1 MAAPMMGKEYTRPA
15 QCPFCGLPVE
25 RPLELTTR
33 RYGDM
38 PVGTCSCGAVYACDA
53 TGHNMGSA
61 FIEAL
66 VFACDMDWDLAW
78 SLLPREDYSE
88 KLVEDYDLESH
99 QIIPGRFYQGR
110 RISGGLFFVRM
121 HRDIREATS
130 PGVTRKLNMARAES
144 PGSSPS
150 GERPAP
156 KPFTKKEVEDLVSEY
171 RVLQLVDMA
180 AQDKRIMRDLK
191 RLLYSG
197 DPLVRSRAAE
207 ILGKVSS
214 VIARKDPG
222 SVSNLLMGLINSVSS
237 PGASSWGALEAIG
250 EIIAGCPDL
259 YAGYIP
265 LLYNFL
271 GDSHHRPGVLG
282 AIGRVA
288 EVRPDLLKGA
298 AFRLMPFL
306 QDPDPGARGYAALLF
321 GSLGMAE
328 AKNGLNAIRDDA
340 EEIKIYKNGIIAKK
354 TVGQL
359 GQEALERITAGS

>member
-1 MAAPMMGKEYTRPA
+1 MAAPMMGKEYTRPVE
-15 QCPFCGLPVE
+15 CPFCGLHVE

-78 SLLPREDYSE
+78 SLLPQEDYSE
-88 KLVEDYDLESH
+88 KLLEDYDLESH
-99 QIIPGRFYQGR
+99 QIVPGRFYQGR
-110 RISGGLFFVRM
+110 RISGALFFVRM

-130 PGVTRKLNMARAES
+130 PGIARKLDMAARADS
-144 PGSSPS
+144 PDPGPS
-150 GERPAP
+150 GGRPAP
-156 KPFTKKEVEDLVSEY
+156 KLFTRKEVEDLVNEH
-171 RVLQLVDMA
+171 RVQQLVDMSG
-180 AQDKRIMRDLK
+180 QDKRIMRDLK

-214 VIARKDPG
+214 VVARKDPG
-222 SVSNLLMGLINSVSS
+222 AVSNLLMGLINSVSS
-237 PGASSWGALEAIG
+237 PGASSWGAIEAIG

-259 YAGYIP
+259 YAGYVP

-271 GDSHHRPGVLG
+271 GDSHHRTGVLG

-288 EVRPDLLKGA
+288 QARPDLLKGA
-298 AFRLMPFL
+298 VYRLMPFIK
-306 QDPDPGARGYAALLF
+306 DPDPETRGYAALLF

-328 AKNGLNAIRDDA
+328 AKNGLEAIRDDA
-340 EEIKIYKNGIIAKK
+340 EEIKIYKNGNIEKK

-359 GQEALERITAGS
+359 AQEALNKIT